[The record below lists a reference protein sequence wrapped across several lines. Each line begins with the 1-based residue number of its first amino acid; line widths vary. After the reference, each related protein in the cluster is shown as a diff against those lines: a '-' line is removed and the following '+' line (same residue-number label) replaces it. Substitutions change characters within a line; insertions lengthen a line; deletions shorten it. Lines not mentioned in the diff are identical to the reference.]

1 MAEAEEN
8 ILSLFE
14 KLSEAEK
21 TLQTLSYR
29 LDVEGTIPVTY
40 SVEDY
45 NYLAIGN
52 SLTRHGACSYW
63 WHDEDGMAASD
74 LEHDYV
80 HLVSRV
86 LEGKQGKVHLETVNM
101 SAWEIQGTDRDE
113 TLFLLNPFLDE
124 EVNLITIQL
133 GENTADLD
141 TFERDYESLIN
152 YIKERCPNA
161 RILIIG
167 DFWTN
172 SNRDELKKEAAENSG
187 VEYVSLEGIKDNSAY
202 YAGMGTT
209 VYDEEG
215 NPHQI
220 DHEGV
225 ALHPGDMGMAAIA
238 DRIISAIEIND
249 SSAARVMPENSSIDF
264 EKRER

>member
-1 MAEAEEN
+1 M
-8 ILSLFE
+8 
-14 KLSEAEK
+14 
-21 TLQTLSYR
+21 
-29 LDVEGTIPVTY
+29 
-40 SVEDY
+40 
-45 NYLAIGN
+45 
-52 SLTRHGACSYW
+52 H
-63 WHDEDGMAASD
+63 
-74 LEHDYV
+74 
-80 HLVSRV
+80 
-86 LEGKQGKVHLETVNM
+86 
-101 SAWEIQGTDRDE
+101 
-113 TLFLLNPFLDE
+113 
-124 EVNLITIQL
+124 
-133 GENTADLD
+133 
-141 TFERDYESLIN
+141 DYESLIN